1 MIGILEGLAALE
13 VRAKGPQVIGMVSRL
28 SIFKLLS
35 EKTSNLRV
43 FWHVSVVGRFLYFT
57 GSAT

>member
-1 MIGILEGLAALE
+1 MIGTLEGLAGLE
-13 VRAKGPQVIGMVSRL
+13 AWAKGPQVIGTVSRL
-28 SIFKLLS
+28 GIFKLLS
-35 EKTSNLRV
+35 EKTSDLRV